1 MLAVNR
7 KMAAE
12 LELWSMTNA
21 WFVVLHM
28 IIIGFVLLYAINK
41 YFDAENITKNWAE
54 ERCNPMIM
62 PFASLFG
69 YNTKE
74 NFDFCMGKIF
84 SNQSMPMMG
93 SIGGMFG
100 SFTILLTSI
109 FDSIGSL
116 RNTVASLGGGINVV
130 FQDFTDRISNF
141 FFKLRI
147 SAIHIK
153 SLIGRMYAIMFSVM
167 YMGLSGITGLSSF
180 TNTYLFSFLNV
191 FCFPKNTKINVQGKG
206 LTAIKDIK
214 IGDILLQ
221 TKGVVTATFC
231 LYSKGQA
238 MVKLGPV
245 TVSTN
250 HYVMYLGKPIMA
262 GDHPDAVKLGPWLSD
277 EPLYCLNTSDNK
289 IPVYDLIFL
298 DYDETTDG
306 DKDTMNFVEGR
317 LNSTVV
323 DKNYKFKE
331 YCTAIGEDTIIKT
344 LNGNKL
350 AKDIKIGDKLVTG
363 SEVVGL
369 IRREVNEVCKLKN
382 GTIITPATLYWN
394 SDLNKWERF
403 GEKMEIIEMRTEL
416 VSFIVIPNSQIELED
431 GLRIR
436 DYMELCSPDSEIHY
450 SKCLEG

>member
-1 MLAVNR
+1 
-7 KMAAE
+7 MAAE
-12 LELWSMTNA
+12 LELWSTTNA
-21 WFVVLHM
+21 WFVLLHM
-28 IIIGFVLLYAINK
+28 IIIAFVLLYIINK
-41 YFDAENITKNWAE
+41 YVDAGNIKNNWSE

-62 PFASLFG
+62 PFASFFG

-74 NFDFCMGKIF
+74 NFNFCMGKIF
-84 SNQSMPMMG
+84 DTQSMPMLG

-100 SFTILLTSI
+100 SFTVLLTVI
-109 FDSIGSL
+109 FDSISSL
-116 RNTVASLGGGINVV
+116 RNTVASLGGGINVI

-147 SAIHIK
+147 SAIQIK

-167 YMGLSGITGLSSF
+167 YMGLSGITGLTSF
-180 TNTYLFSFLNV
+180 TNTFLFSFLNV

-214 IGDILLQ
+214 IGDVLLQ
-221 TKGVVTATFC
+221 TNSKVTATFC

-238 MVKLGPV
+238 MVQLGPV

-262 GDHPDAVKLGPWLSD
+262 GDHPDAVKLGPWTSD
-277 EPLYCLNTSDNK
+277 DPLYCLNTSNNK

-331 YCTAIGEDTIIKT
+331 YCTAIGENTIIKT
-344 LNGNKL
+344 LNENKL
-350 AKDIKIGDKLVTG
+350 AKDIKI
-363 SEVVGL
+363 GL

-394 SDLNKWERF
+394 PDLNKWERF

-450 SKCLEG
+450 SKCLESKNT

>member
-1 MLAVNR
+1 
-7 KMAAE
+7 MADE
-12 LELWSMTNA
+12 LELWNPSNA
-21 WFVVLHM
+21 W
-28 IIIGFVLLYAINK
+28 IIVLLMVIIAVISLFAVNK
-41 YFDAENITKNWAE
+41 YNDAKNITKNWGE
-54 ERCNPMIM
+54 NRCNPMIM

-74 NFDFCMGKIF
+74 NFDFCMGKVF
-84 SNQSMPMMG
+84 DTQSMPMLG
-93 SIGGMFG
+93 SIGGMFAK
-100 SFTILLTSI
+100 FTVLLTVI
-109 FDSIGSL
+109 FDSISSL

-130 FQDFTDRISNF
+130 FQDFTDRITNF
-141 FFKLRI
+141 FFRLRL

-153 SLIGRMYAIMFSVM
+153 SLISRMYAIMFSVM

-180 TNTYLFSFLNV
+180 TNTFLFSFLNV
-191 FCFPKNTKINVQGKG
+191 FCFPKNTKINVKGKG
-206 LTAIKDIK
+206 LTDIKDIK
-214 IGDILLQ
+214 IGDVLLQ
-221 TKGVVTATFC
+221 TNSIVTATFC

-262 GDHPDAVKLGPWLSD
+262 GDHPDAVKLGPWSSD

-331 YCTAIGEDTIIKT
+331 YCTAIGENTIIKT

-350 AKDIKIGDKLVTG
+350 AKDIKIGSD
-363 SEVVGL
+363 VVGL

-394 SDLNKWERF
+394 PDLNKWERF

-450 SKCLEG
+450 SKCLESKNT